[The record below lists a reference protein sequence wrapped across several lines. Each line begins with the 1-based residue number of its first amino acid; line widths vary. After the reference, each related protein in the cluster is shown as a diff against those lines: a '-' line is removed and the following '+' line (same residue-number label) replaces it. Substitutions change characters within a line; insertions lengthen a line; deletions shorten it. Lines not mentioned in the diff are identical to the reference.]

1 MAHSFSYPHSSL
13 SPMDALNR
21 PVRRRRFGDDRYV
34 NGYVSINSIRYVHF
48 LIFLESLQ
56 ISWHLPSWYSIGCVL
71 AGNYLFPS
79 YTSHMPILGLQFSL
93 VANNTACA
101 PFLHGNSTVRLFT
114 QLFEKSLLICH
125 DSCIFRSFPISSK
138 LSESNL
144 LFLHGIFMAGWL
156 HTLRTRATRVIFTLQ
171 SPKVP

>member
-34 NGYVSINSIRYVHF
+34 SGYVSINSIKYVYF
-48 LIFLESLQ
+48 LISWKVNTFHGIFLLGTQ
-56 ISWHLPSWYSIGCVL
+56 LAVSWLGTIYFQAAL
-71 AGNYLFPS
+71 
-79 YTSHMPILGLQFSL
+79 HMPTLGLQFSL
-93 VANNTACA
+93 VGNNTACA
-101 PFLHGNSTVRLFT
+101 PFFQGISTVRLFT

-125 DSCIFRSFPISSK
+125 ESCIFRSFPISSK
-138 LSESNL
+138 LSEVNL
-144 LFLHGIFMAGWL
+144 LFLHGIYMAGWL